1 MVKHVLLNKLKETSK
16 DKAQEMVDI
25 FLSMKGKVPCV
36 VDVVAACDFLKSAR
50 SYDVILEVTFN
61 SPADLDEYQK
71 DPYHCSVVK
80 PFVHEH
86 REACA
91 VVDYEF

>member
-1 MVKHVLLNKLKETSK
+1 MVKHVLLNKLKESSK
-16 DKAQEMVDI
+16 DKAQEMADI
-25 FLSMKGKVPCV
+25 FMSMKGKVPCV
-36 VDVVAACDFLKSAR
+36 VDVVAACDFLHSGR

-61 SPADLDEYQK
+61 SREDLEAYQK
-71 DPYHCSVVK
+71 DEYHCSVVK

-91 VVDYEF
+91 VVDYEI

>member
-1 MVKHVLLNKLKETSK
+1 MVKHVLLNKLKESSK

-25 FLSMKGKVPCV
+25 FMSMKGKVPCV
-36 VDVVAACDFLKSAR
+36 VDVNAAVDSLHSAR
-50 SYDVILEVTFN
+50 SYDVILEVTLN
-61 SPADLDEYQK
+61 SMEDLDVYQK
-71 DPYHCSVVK
+71 DEYHCSVVK

-91 VVDYEF
+91 VVDYEY